1 MDVNS
6 DNDTRLV
13 INNKKVILLRLVH
26 LEIIHVLHGNNQ
38 LKLNGKTISL
48 INKHGTHLNNS
59 PL

>member
-26 LEIIHVLHGNNQ
+26 LEIIHVLHGNY
-38 LKLNGKTISL
+38 
-48 INKHGTHLNNS
+48 
-59 PL
+59 